1 MRAEERMAFR
11 PSALSLDLEVEMLF
25 EKQRRN
31 GQAYTEFVIVLP
43 GMLLLILLAWEF
55 AYFWWGRL
63 VVASGT
69 FEATRQVAEGQ
80 TLAQGYQI
88 YDQIL
93 QTGLGKLSTS
103 ESGHFSLVVQ
113 PDLRSVRASTNVPW
127 HWPSGLGALMGGGL
141 SLQLKSSA
149 FFRLEEFYPGPPGKF
164 E

>member
-1 MRAEERMAFR
+1 
-11 PSALSLDLEVEMLF
+11 MLR
-25 EKQRRN
+25 KKHRK

-63 VVASGT
+63 VVSSGT

-80 TLAQGYQI
+80 SPAAGYQI
-88 YDQIL
+88 YNQIL
-93 QTGLGKLSTS
+93 QTGLGKLSVS
-103 ESGHFSLVVQ
+103 KGGHFSIAVQ
-113 PDLRSVRASTNVPW
+113 PGLRSVRSSANVPW
-127 HWPSGLGALMGGGL
+127 QWPSGLGGLMGGGL